1 VKYLGHEATE
11 DFWHCN
17 LWEWAV
23 DMVVNPLLAPHFVW
37 DACELSKF
45 NGEEFVRFIHEPWT
59 ADRLWEVQVFQYFLF
74 QLWFAYSNAVQTARS
89 GRETVWVHPLNIIVL
104 YAQRDSY
111 QLGFLLERCDRC
123 SNPRFPHHY

>member
-1 VKYLGHEATE
+1 MKYLGHKATE

-23 DMVVNPLLAPHFVW
+23 DMVVNPLLAPYFVW

-59 ADRLWEVQVFQYFLF
+59 ANRLWEVQVCQYFLF
-74 QLWFAYSNAVQTARS
+74 QLWFAYSSAVQTARS
-89 GRETVWVHPLNIIVL
+89 GRETIWVHPLCRPDKVVL
-104 YAQRDSY
+104 IWFSEGVPYCGALCQPA
-111 QLGFLLERCDRC
+111 F
-123 SNPRFPHHY
+123 